1 MPNPTQP
8 NHLNTS
14 DDEYLID
21 LSKLWQTIRQ
31 SWRLIA
37 GLTFVGAAIAL
48 VVALMLPKEWEA
60 SATLQIGQMRQING
74 EWKTIEGP
82 QQSVERLKLRE
93 FKGNVLA
100 SLGLPQ
106 DENEDDRSEIYF
118 KSVKG
123 VTVKGTDFISLSTR
137 GFSTQEATASL
148 DATMS
153 QLMAKHVSIAEPMK
167 QRLTAEMTETHAK
180 LVASEEALKQLN
192 AQLLASGTYK
202 ASAEF
207 APSIV
212 AFQLLASKTAEVQM
226 LKSKKIELTA
236 VLATLNE
243 QMTKPVNKIQ
253 VSTSPVFPKNN
264 VFLVLGLFLGLMAG
278 VALALVRAARKEGA
292 AAVDVL

>member
-1 MPNPTQP
+1 MSNPTQP

-14 DDEYLID
+14 DDEYLVD
-21 LSKLWQTIRQ
+21 LSKLWHTIRQ

-37 GLTFVGAAIAL
+37 GLTFVGVAIAL

-60 SATLQIGQMRQING
+60 SATLQIGQMSQING
-74 EWKTIEGP
+74 QWKTIEAP
-82 QQSVERLKLRE
+82 QQAVERLKLLE

-106 DENEDDRSEIYF
+106 DEDEDDRSEIYF

-123 VTVKGTDFISLSTR
+123 VTVKGTDFITVSTR
-137 GFSTQEATASL
+137 GFSTQEANASL
-148 DATMS
+148 DATMN

-167 QRLTAEMTETHAK
+167 NRLVAEMTETHAK

-202 ASAEF
+202 AGSEF

-212 AFQLLASKTAEVQM
+212 AFGLLASKTAEVNA
-226 LKSKKIELTA
+226 LKSKELELTA

-243 QMTKPVNKIQ
+243 QTTKPVSKIQ
-253 VSTSPVFPKNN
+253 VSTSPVFPKKN

-278 VALALVRAARKEGA
+278 VALALVRAARKERA
-292 AAVDVL
+292 AI